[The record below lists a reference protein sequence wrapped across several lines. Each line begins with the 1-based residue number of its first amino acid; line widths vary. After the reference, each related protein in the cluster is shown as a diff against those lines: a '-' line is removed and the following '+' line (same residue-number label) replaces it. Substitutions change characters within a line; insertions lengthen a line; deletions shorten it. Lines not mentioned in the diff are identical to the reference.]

1 MFRTFDEIFIIGLNW
16 VPYQAGDEDII
27 IGEDPTTGIEE
38 L

>member
-1 MFRTFDEIFIIGLNW
+1 MFRTFDEMFIIGLNW